1 MKSFIVLGLGR
12 FGISFAKTVIELGH
26 EVLGADFD
34 EEIVK
39 RHVNQLTHIVEA
51 DITSE
56 EFLQSVEVNKFDA
69 VIIAVSSS
77 LQVSIMATLVAKESG
92 AKYIIAKAQDDFHSK
107 LLYKIGADVVILPEK
122 DMGVKVAHNLVTSRF
137 LNSIEI
143 SENHSIMSIHPSEK
157 WIGDNLEELKPKIP
171 QNVHI
176 LAINNGKNEP
186 VMFPGSE
193 EIISGGDIITVMGE
207 NAALKKLEGKR

>member
-56 EFLQSVEVNKFDA
+56 EFLQSVEVIETILDSDKV
-69 VIIAVSSS
+69 VIDYKLYEGKNLVLNTTTPHQSERIRFIMD
-77 LQVSIMATLVAKESG
+77 QKPSIM
-92 AKYIIAKAQDDFHSK
+92 
-107 LLYKIGADVVILPEK
+107 P
-122 DMGVKVAHNLVTSRF
+122 
-137 LNSIEI
+137 
-143 SENHSIMSIHPSEK
+143 
-157 WIGDNLEELKPKIP
+157 
-171 QNVHI
+171 
-176 LAINNGKNEP
+176 
-186 VMFPGSE
+186 
-193 EIISGGDIITVMGE
+193 
-207 NAALKKLEGKR
+207 